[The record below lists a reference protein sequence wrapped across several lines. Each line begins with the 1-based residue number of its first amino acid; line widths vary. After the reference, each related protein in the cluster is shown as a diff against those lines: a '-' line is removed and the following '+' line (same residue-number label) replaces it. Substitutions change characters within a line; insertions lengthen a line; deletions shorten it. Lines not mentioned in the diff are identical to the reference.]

1 MPIREGTVGPLKAI
15 PASPMPRTIQTAR
28 RFEGEKEPEE
38 GAPETI
44 RKLYICLS
52 PKGTRREVNLGV
64 SRDPYA
70 GNYQVQNDGGPTGL
84 EWTFDGAT
92 VVKDF
97 PCTIAAYPSPD
108 MCCVVVAT
116 YGPSNVSFTTSPRA
130 ECRRHGTASP
140 SAASALCAAQTT
152 EFLDAWWYERT
163 SPSQPP
169 PWWAFWRKQALPEKE
184 TRMKLLIGWV
194 GDPCQSFEALDFD
207 PETSA
212 LGECRFRRAVTCAS
226 SRMSPARKFSR
237 TSCPHQGRR
246 WPGATLSK
254 ARTDNWSTPTAR
266 NQGRSELLATN
277 GATISSTTEP
287 QAPQKGYC
295 SKG

>member
-1 MPIREGTVGPLKAI
+1 MHIENFA
-15 PASPMPRTIQTAR
+15 
-28 RFEGEKEPEE
+28 F
-38 GAPETI
+38 
-44 RKLYICLS
+44 LS

-116 YGPSNVSFTTSPRA
+116 YGLSNYPSPHNALVLNADGTV
-130 ECRRHGTASP
+130 RHRLRQPARYAG
-140 SAASALCAAQTT
+140 QNT

-169 PWWAFWRKQALPEKE
+169 PWWAFWRKREVPAKE

-207 PETSA
+207 PET
-212 LGECRFRRAVTCAS
+212 GEFGELVDS
-226 SRMSPARKFSR
+226 
-237 TSCPHQGRR
+237 GR
-246 WPGATLSK
+246 L
-254 ARTDNWSTPTAR
+254 
-266 NQGRSELLATN
+266 
-277 GATISSTTEP
+277 
-287 QAPQKGYC
+287 
-295 SKG
+295 